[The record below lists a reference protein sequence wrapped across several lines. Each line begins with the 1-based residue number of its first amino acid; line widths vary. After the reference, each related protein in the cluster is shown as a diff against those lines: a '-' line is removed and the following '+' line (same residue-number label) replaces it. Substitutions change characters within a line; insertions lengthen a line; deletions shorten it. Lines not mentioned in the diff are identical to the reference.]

1 LNRLRN
7 GRRKKSHTIERSSLA
22 QKDGRIDAGAEFTF
36 SIWGLNFSDS
46 SSSMYCKKTGTVSLL
61 LNRSV

>member
-1 LNRLRN
+1 
-7 GRRKKSHTIERSSLA
+7 LA